1 MTHPIIGITGN
12 TSAFKNDDFEA
23 FKINYSSTGFSTA
36 ISLAGG
42 TPIIIPINDATFAK
56 EYIQL
61 IDGLLLTGGQDVTP
75 MLYGE
80 EPRKVIGPTSPERD
94 KCEVALVKEAIRQK
108 KPILGICRGLQL
120 INVVL
125 GGSLLQDLSEDE
137 SITIQHVQRSQPEFS
152 THSIKVKSGT
162 HIAEIIDNNSY
173 VNSIHHQAIKE
184 LGKGLTVSAWSP
196 DNVIEA
202 IEVVDDNQSIIGIQ
216 WHPELTFLE
225 NHESLSIFKDLIKRS
240 ISSKSSM

>member
-1 MTHPIIGITGN
+1 M
-12 TSAFKNDDFEA
+12 S
-23 FKINYSSTGFSTA
+23 
-36 ISLAGG
+36 GG
-42 TPIIIPINDATFAK
+42 TPIIIPINESAYTAA
-56 EYIQL
+56 YIQL

-75 MLYGE
+75 MLYNE

-94 KCEVALVKEAIRQK
+94 KFEVALIKEAIRQK

-137 SITIQHVQRSQPEFS
+137 SITLQHVQRSQPEFS

-162 HIAEIIDNNSY
+162 HLADTVENNSY
-173 VNSIHHQAIKE
+173 VNSIHHQAIKD
-184 LGKGLTVSAWSP
+184 LGKGLSVSAWSL

-202 IEVVDDNQSIIGIQ
+202 IEVVDIQQSIIGVQ

-225 NHESLSIFKDLIKRS
+225 NDESLAIFKDLVERS
-240 ISSKSSM
+240 ILFKSID